1 MNRKTELYL
10 KNLIK
15 SIILIL
21 FILLNQGCSNDI
33 TSFTNADQ
41 DPVIE
46 PDYTSV
52 TIPPNIAPL
61 NFRIKQPGDRFF
73 ARFYNQ
79 KGIDFT
85 ITSKSGIIEIPR
97 KKWRRLLSSASPGSY
112 SVDICIKISG
122 RWEKYNTVTNS
133 IASDSVDKY
142 LVYRLIEPG
151 FETWNKMGI
160 YQRNLEDFMEI
171 PVMLN
176 SYSDGNCMNC
186 HSFCRNNGDDMM
198 FHMRGTNAGTIIYQN
213 GELSKV
219 NTKTKNAISPGVY
232 PSWHP
237 EGNYIAFSVNN
248 IVQSFHSLPDKKV
261 EVYDTLS
268 DVVVYDI
275 KKNIVTGCNALSV
288 PGSLETFPSWSPDGR
303 YLYFCSAVKRPPD
316 QFSKVHY
323 DLLRIPFDPLNCSFG
338 IPDTVWKVSEAGKSI
353 SFPRISPDGR
363 YLMVCISDYG
373 NFTIWHSESDLYILD
388 LTNGKVHMPDINSSR
403 SESFHNWSSSGRW
416 IVFSSRRGDGLFT
429 RPFFSYFDKDGEAHK
444 PFLLPQ
450 KDPAFYNDFL
460 KSYNVPELV
469 KEKTALNPR
478 LLYKIVTTEPKNA
491 TFSIAQ

>member
-1 MNRKTELYL
+1 MNRKTEPHLR
-10 KNLIK
+10 NIVK
-15 SIILIL
+15 SIMLMAL
-21 FILLNQGCSNDI
+21 VLLNQRCSNDI
-33 TSFTNADQ
+33 PSYTFADQ
-41 DPVIE
+41 DPIIE

-61 NFRIKQPGDRFF
+61 NFRIKQPGDRFI
-73 ARFYNQ
+73 ARFYDQ
-79 KGIDFT
+79 KGIDIR
-85 ITSKSGIIEIPR
+85 ITSKSGIIEIPPE
-97 KKWRRLLSSASPGSY
+97 KWRRLLSTAAPGRY
-112 SVDICIKISG
+112 SIDIYIKRSG
-122 RWEKYNTVTNS
+122 QWNKYNTITNN
-133 IASDSVDKY
+133 IASDSIDKY

-186 HSFCRNNGDDMM
+186 HTFCRNNSDEMM

-219 NTKTKNAISPGVY
+219 NTKTKNTISPGVY

-237 EGNYIAFSVNN
+237 SGNYIAFSVNN
-248 IVQSFHSLPDKKV
+248 IVQSFHSLPGKRV

-268 DVVVYDI
+268 DIVVYNI

-288 PGSLETFPSWSPDGR
+288 SGSLETFPSWSPDGR

-316 QFSKVHY
+316 QFSKVRY
-323 DLLRIPFDPLNCSFG
+323 DLLRIPFDPGNCSFG
-338 IPDTVWKVSEAGKSI
+338 TPDTVWKVSEAGKSI

-373 NFTIWHSESDLYILD
+373 NFSIWHSESDLYILD
-388 LTNGKVHMPDINSSR
+388 LADGKVYKPGINSSR
-403 SESFHNWSSSGRW
+403 SESFHNWSSSGKW

-429 RPFFSYFDKDGEAHK
+429 RPFFSYFDQDGQAHK

-450 KDPAFYNDFL
+450 KEPGFYTDFL
-460 KSYNVPELV
+460 KSYNLPELV
-469 KEKTALNPR
+469 KEKIALNPR
-478 LLYKIVTTEPKNA
+478 LLDKIVSTEPKNA
-491 TFSIAQ
+491 TFPVAE